1 MKPKVP
7 EAHAELECPKL
18 KEKREVDFEINV
30 FRGAEKGGVEV
41 TACSEFLEEKG
52 SVTCG
57 QDCIH
62 TQEAHDVH
70 QREVENHQH
79 ELGKIGRNVI
89 G

>member
-1 MKPKVP
+1 MKSEVP
-7 EAHAELECPKL
+7 EVQAGVNCPNL

-41 TACSEFLEEKG
+41 TACSEFMQGKG
-52 SVTCG
+52 TVTCG
-57 QDCIH
+57 QECIH
-62 TQEAHDVH
+62 TQEAQCVH
-70 QREVENHQH
+70 QHEVEKHQQ

>member
-1 MKPKVP
+1 MNPEVP
-7 EAHAELECPKL
+7 EVQTEVKCPNFKGT
-18 KEKREVDFEINV
+18 REVDFEINV

-41 TACSEFLEEKG
+41 TACSEFLQGKG
-52 SVTCG
+52 AVTCG

-62 TQEAHDVH
+62 TQEAHDIH
-70 QREVENHQH
+70 QHEVEKHQH